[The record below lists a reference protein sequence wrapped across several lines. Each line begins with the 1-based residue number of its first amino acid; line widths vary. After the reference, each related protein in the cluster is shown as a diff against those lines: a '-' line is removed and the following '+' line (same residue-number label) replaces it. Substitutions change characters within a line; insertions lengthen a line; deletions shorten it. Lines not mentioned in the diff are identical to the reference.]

1 MNIDQIRQQIK
12 AYGAMIDAPPQML
25 TVFDQP
31 QGDGTPFVVVEEDGY
46 RYIVEERGMIFEE
59 RKTKDVNLL
68 MYWLMN
74 IIIFK
79 MACCY
84 ELANRESQRDPRRI
98 IFAKELE
105 LFGIINKSWRQLKK
119 NELDGILKNN
129 PFNDEAMKRRLMR

>member
-1 MNIDQIRQQIK
+1 MNINQIRQQIR

-25 TVFDQP
+25 TVFTQP

-74 IIIFK
+74 SVIFK

-105 LFGIINKSWRQLKK
+105 LFGIINKSWHQLKK
-119 NELDGILKNN
+119 SELDEILKNN
-129 PFNDEAMKRRLMR
+129 PFDDEAMKRRLMK

>member
-1 MNIDQIRQQIK
+1 MNINQIRQQIR

-46 RYIVEERGMIFEE
+46 RYIIEERGMIFEE
-59 RKTKDVNLL
+59 RKTKDANLL
-68 MYWLMN
+68 MYWLMSSV
-74 IIIFK
+74 IFN

-84 ELANRESQRDPRRI
+84 ELANRESKRDPRRI

-105 LFGIINKSWRQLKK
+105 LFEIINKSWRQLKK
-119 NELDGILKNN
+119 SELDEILKNN
-129 PFNDEAMKRRLMR
+129 PFDDEVMKRRLMR